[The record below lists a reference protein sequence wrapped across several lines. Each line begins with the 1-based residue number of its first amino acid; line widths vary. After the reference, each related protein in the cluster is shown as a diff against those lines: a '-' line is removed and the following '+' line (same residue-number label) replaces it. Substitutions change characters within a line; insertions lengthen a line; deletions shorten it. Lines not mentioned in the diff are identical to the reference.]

1 MAAGTLISRIRGS
14 SVQIQALAFLATEL
28 WKNGRDRVR
37 ANLRERERSEF
48 LELTRKSKGRP
59 GNLSPRERSHF
70 AYLVKKA
77 ATGNGEDD
85 WVEVAKSLPA
95 LFPPAALADAWAR
108 MRRGR

>member
-1 MAAGTLISRIRGS
+1 MAGTMISRIRGS

-37 ANLRERERSEF
+37 ANLRDRERSEF
-48 LELTRKSKGRP
+48 LELTRKSRGRP
-59 GNLSPRERSHF
+59 GNLSPRERTHF
-70 AYLVKKA
+70 AYLVRKA
-77 ATGNGEDD
+77 ATGDGDDD

>member
-1 MAAGTLISRIRGS
+1 MASGTLISRIRGS

-59 GNLSPRERSHF
+59 GNLSPRERTQF

-77 ATGNGEDD
+77 ATGNGDDD
-85 WVEVAKSLPA
+85 WVEVAKTLPA
-95 LFPPAALADAWAR
+95 LFPPAALADAWSR
-108 MRRGR
+108 MRRSR